1 MDPTELLDQGYAW
14 TAARIAAVP
23 AEGLDAPTPCSTWN
37 LQELLDHTI
46 GVLTML
52 TDAVASGPADA
63 GPDVP
68 EVRALGSTPW
78 DRAIAEL
85 AARSWRAWEAPGVM
99 DRTFELPIG
108 TLTAPMVM
116 SSALLEAVV
125 HGWDIS
131 QASGEAA
138 EIPDALALPVLE
150 FARRAVVD
158 ANRGDNFATDLG
170 IGLGI
175 GDTPSDQLVAFLGR
189 KPL

>member
-1 MDPTELLDQGYAW
+1 MDTIELLDHGYAW

-23 AEGLDAPTPCSTWN
+23 TNGLDAPTPCSLWN

-46 GVLTML
+46 GALTML
-52 TDAVASGPADA
+52 TDAVATAGAGAEPDAPA
-63 GPDVP
+63 GH
-68 EVRALGSTPW
+68 ALGSTPW

-85 AARSWRAWEAPGVM
+85 AARSRRAWQAPGVM
-99 DRTFELPIG
+99 DRTMELPIG
-108 TLTAPMVM
+108 TMPAPMVA
-116 SSALLEAVV
+116 SANLLEVVV

-150 FARRAVVD
+150 FARQAVLD
-158 ANRGDNFATDLG
+158 ANRGDHFAAD
-170 IGLGI
+170 LGI